1 MNDKASAAALALRAS
16 NIIGVVAEVSADG
29 TYHRAQPFAVNIPTA
44 RTEENAHIYE
54 DAARMAQPTRA
65 VKLNQPKNAISPV
78 KTKKVGRNDPCPCGS
93 GAKYKRR
100 HGR

>member
-1 MNDKASAAALALRAS
+1 
-16 NIIGVVAEVSADG
+16 
-29 TYHRAQPFAVNIPTA
+29 
-44 RTEENAHIYE
+44 
-54 DAARMAQPTRA
+54 MAQPTRA